1 MNKTINSFILSISS
15 VLLIS
20 GCSFN
25 PYGLGNSNTTY
36 LGALG
41 GNIPI
46 SQLQGPIDNV
56 SYWDPS
62 DAKGKPLVRINLE
75 QQRAKFYIG
84 TTLVGVSKISSG
96 REGFGTPSG
105 SYKILQKNAD
115 HISNIYGVW
124 KTPDGTIVN
133 DDVDLRKQPV
143 PPPGLIYEGA
153 PMPNFMRITQGGV
166 GMHAGY
172 IPGYPA
178 SHGCIRMPEKM
189 SQIFFQNVSLGTPV
203 IVEP

>member
-1 MNKTINSFILSISS
+1 MNKAINTYFIPIITI
-15 VLLIS
+15 LLIS

-25 PYGLGNSNTTY
+25 PYGLGNGNTTY
-36 LGALG
+36 LGGLG
-41 GNIPI
+41 GNVPI
-46 SQLQGPIDNV
+46 SPLQGQGDTV
-56 SYWDPS
+56 SFWDPGNAS
-62 DAKGKPLVRINLE
+62 GKPLVKINLE
-75 QQRAKFYIG
+75 QQKARFYMG
-84 TTLVGVSKISSG
+84 STLVGVSRISSG
-96 REGFGTPSG
+96 REGFGTPPG

-124 KTPDGTIVN
+124 KTPDGTVVN

-189 SQIFFQNVSLGTPV
+189 SSIFFANVSIGTPV

>member
-25 PYGLGNSNTTY
+25 PYGLGTSNTTY

-56 SYWDPS
+56 SYWDPG

-75 QQRAKFYIG
+75 QQRARFYIG

-124 KTPDGTIVN
+124 KTLDGTIVN

>member
-1 MNKTINSFILSISS
+1 MNKTINLFILAISS

-25 PYGLGNSNTTY
+25 PYGLGTSNTTY

-56 SYWDPS
+56 SYWDPG

-75 QQRAKFYIG
+75 QQRARFYIG

-105 SYKILQKNAD
+105 SYKILQK
-115 HISNIYGVW
+115 
-124 KTPDGTIVN
+124 K
-133 DDVDLRKQPV
+133 L
-143 PPPGLIYEGA
+143 
-153 PMPNFMRITQGGV
+153 
-166 GMHAGY
+166 
-172 IPGYPA
+172 
-178 SHGCIRMPEKM
+178 EK
-189 SQIFFQNVSLGTPV
+189 IIN
-203 IVEP
+203 

>member
-1 MNKTINSFILSISS
+1 VNKKLNILVIPIICSFLNCS
-15 VLLIS
+15 
-20 GCSFN
+20 CSFN
-25 PYGLGNSNTTY
+25 PYDFGNGSTSY
-36 LGALG
+36 LGPVG

-46 SQLQGPIDNV
+46 SQLQGPIDSV
-56 SYWDPS
+56 SFWDPGN
-62 DAKGKPLVRINLE
+62 AKGNPLVRINLK
-75 QQRAKFYIG
+75 QQRAKFYKG
-84 TTLVGVSKISSG
+84 STLVGISKISSG

-153 PMPNFMRITQGGV
+153 AMPNFMRITQGGV

-178 SHGCIRMPEKM
+178 SHGCIRMPERM
-189 SQIFFQNVSLGTPV
+189 SRIFFENVSIGTPV